1 MDTVSQ
7 IETKM
12 TARKPLPVHAWPDQL
27 LKYDLVVSALNRK
40 YVQPATANR
49 IRDFATLALLF
60 PTRSGNTAFAEMV
73 YDCTL
78 DAHMNP
84 PHGSNIKGE
93 TAFDRPGYVFMSN
106 SIVWVEADLLYQIGQ
121 TPESIVNQIAARVTK
136 TNSEVPLIVFVGSGW
151 SLFQPES
158 KTVNT

>member
-1 MDTVSQ
+1 
-7 IETKM
+7 M

-27 LKYDLVVSALNRK
+27 LKYDLVVRALNRK

-60 PTRSGNTAFAEMV
+60 PTRSGNTAFAEMM

-93 TAFDRPGYVFMSN
+93 TAFDRPGYVFM
-106 SIVWVEADLLYQIGQ
+106 
-121 TPESIVNQIAARVTK
+121 
-136 TNSEVPLIVFVGSGW
+136 
-151 SLFQPES
+151 
-158 KTVNT
+158 

>member
-1 MDTVSQ
+1 
-7 IETKM
+7 M
-12 TARKPLPVHAWPDQL
+12 TARKPLPKHAWPDQF
-27 LKYDLVVSALNRK
+27 LKYELVVSALNKK
-40 YVQPATANR
+40 YVQRATPSR

-60 PTRSGNTAFAEMV
+60 PTRSGNTAFAEMM

-84 PHGSNIKGE
+84 PQGSNIKGE

-106 SIVWVEADLLYQIGQ
+106 SIVWVEADLLLQDNL
-121 TPESIVNQIAARVTK
+121 TPESIVNQIVARATK
-136 TNSEVPLIVFVGSGW
+136 TDSEAPLIVFVGSGW